1 MDLFLGHHNINMSN
15 KQCRCCHF
23 SAFTL
28 PKRRR
33 THSDSS
39 LPTFDP
45 RPDLTSVSPG
55 GRRGRYV
62 HRQTS
67 IQEDNEERSSEGDN
81 KQQEESEPED
91 LDKDIDTVFFE

>member
-1 MDLFLGHHNINMSN
+1 
-15 KQCRCCHF
+15 
-23 SAFTL
+23 
-28 PKRRR
+28 
-33 THSDSS
+33 
-39 LPTFDP
+39 
-45 RPDLTSVSPG
+45 VSPG

-81 KQQEESEPED
+81 KRQEDSEPED